1 MYKVF
6 KDNWL
11 FILADSNDIPHIADA
26 ITICIT
32 NAEDVIRIISGYDTT
47 IDSDTIIVLYSNLG
61 ELITVFENNYL
72 LKVAAGGW
80 VFNNIGDVM
89 MIDRLNYWDIPKG
102 HIEKNETLQIC
113 AIREVEEETG
123 IANLSI
129 VEELGISRHLFRYSE
144 GSPEILKVTHWF
156 RMYSNY
162 SGTFNPQISEGV
174 EKVEWVSSDRI
185 NEYLYKSYRS
195 LQEFYFDEVE

>member
-11 FILADSNDIPHIADA
+11 FILADSNDIPHIADST
-26 ITICIT
+26 TICIT
-32 NAEDVIRIISGYDTT
+32 NAEDVIRIINGYNTT
-47 IDSDTIIVLYSNLG
+47 VDNDTIIVLYSNLG

-72 LKVAAGGW
+72 VRIAAGGW
-80 VFNNIGDVM
+80 VFNNVGDIL

-102 HIEKNETLQIC
+102 HIEKNETLQKC

-162 SGTFNPQISEGV
+162 IGTFNPQISEGV

-185 NEYLYKSYRS
+185 NEYLSKSYRS